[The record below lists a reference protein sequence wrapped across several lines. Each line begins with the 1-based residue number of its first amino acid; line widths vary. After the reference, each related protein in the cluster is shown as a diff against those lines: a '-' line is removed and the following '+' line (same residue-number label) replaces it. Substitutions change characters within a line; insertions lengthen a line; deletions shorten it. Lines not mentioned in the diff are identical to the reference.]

1 MTPEALFTDEDRGVL
16 ERVAERVV
24 ELRLETAAILT
35 IEGMRPMSVLT
46 GTAMLFFEPIVQM
59 LFRLPDYRRFAVLVE
74 RRDALEAL
82 TQMIETR
89 AGARERA
96 RESASKRGA

>member
-1 MTPEALFTDEDRGVL
+1 MGGEPELTDADRVVL
-16 ERVAERVV
+16 ERVADRVV

-35 IEGMRPMSVLT
+35 VEGLRPMSVLT

-59 LFRLPDYRRFAVLVE
+59 LFRMPDYRRFAVLVE
-74 RRDALEAL
+74 RRDVLETL

-89 AGARERA
+89 AGARERTRETA
-96 RESASKRGA
+96 RRRGA

>member
-1 MTPEALFTDEDRGVL
+1 MPPEPVLTEEDRAVL

-24 ELRLETAAILT
+24 ELRLETPAILT
-35 IEGMRPMSVLT
+35 LEGLRPMSVLT
-46 GTAMLFFEPIVQM
+46 GTAMLFFEPIILM
-59 LFRLPDYRRFAVLVE
+59 LFRLPDYRRFAALVE

-82 TQMIETR
+82 SQSIETR

-96 RESASKRGA
+96 RESANKRGT

>member
-1 MTPEALFTDEDRGVL
+1 MKSEPIFTDEERRVL
-16 ERVAERVV
+16 ERVADRVV
-24 ELRLETAAILT
+24 ELRLETPAILT
-35 IEGMRPMSVLT
+35 LEGVRPMSVLT
-46 GTAMLFFEPIVQM
+46 GTAMLFFEPIVQL
-59 LFRLPDYRRFAVLVE
+59 LFRMPDYRRFSVLVE
-74 RRDALEAL
+74 RREALEAL